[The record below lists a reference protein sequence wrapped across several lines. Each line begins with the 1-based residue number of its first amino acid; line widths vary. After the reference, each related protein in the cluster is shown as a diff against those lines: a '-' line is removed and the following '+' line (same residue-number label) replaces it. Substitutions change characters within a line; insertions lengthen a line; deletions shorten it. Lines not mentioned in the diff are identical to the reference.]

1 MSTFTVITTFK
12 QRNDRYSRD
21 NARYLRQVTA
31 HLGRQT
37 LSAWPDQGYT
47 EPADAPKNVV
57 VIEKGPTSMTS
68 ERDPWR
74 PAADVWGDLVAL
86 RGEGSITI
94 VLAQDSADHDN
105 LEGTPDN
112 PVLRFMSLDAALS
125 HLLTIPHGTIFIAGG
140 ERLITSCIADPR
152 CTRILLTRLI
162 GQQLY
167 DGGYVDCDC
176 EPDEGPAG
184 PDEFRLEIPDVF
196 VKASEEAMDEVLGS
210 GRPKNLKAAGSSRAT
225 FEMWE
230 RRGAVRDPSLPLYR
244 KFVEKVS
251 IFDVQR

>member
-68 ERDPWR
+68 ERDPLR
-74 PAADVWGDLVAL
+74 SDAAVWGDLPVL
-86 RGEGSITI
+86 RGDESITV
-94 VLAQDSADHDN
+94 VLAQDPADLDS
-105 LEGTPDN
+105 LEDTPDN

-167 DGGYVDCDC
+167 DGGYVDR
-176 EPDEGPAG
+176 EPHEGPAG

-196 VKASEEAMDEVLGS
+196 VKASEEAMDEVLGL
-210 GRPKNLKAAGSSRAT
+210 GRPKNLKAAGSIRAT

-230 RRGAVRDPSLPLYR
+230 RRGAVREPSLPLYR
-244 KFVEKVS
+244 KFVEEVS